1 MDARRTRR
9 LSSQPLDKP
18 NCGSV
23 FRNPKDHPAWQLV
36 EEIGYRGKTIGGA
49 MVSDKHANFIVN
61 IGGAKA
67 SEVHQLIEEIQG
79 KVAERYGIELIT
91 EVERFNWKG

>member
-1 MDARRTRR
+1 MGGQRGAGLRIPAFG
-9 LSSQPLDKP
+9 LSAASAL
-18 NCGSV
+18 
-23 FRNPKDHPAWQLV
+23 